1 MNSTTITITGKS
13 LTSEGITFVP
23 GDGCP
28 GYTGITP
35 EVTLWRDDEQ
45 ITVMVTD
52 HSVFVSR
59 ELTDTTS
66 TYVSTVTTTTT
77 CFSCPVRIV
86 SCRPDFSMPYP
97 TDDDQVYTPGNDVPN
112 YGMFSD
118 EGNLAVENAIVEAIY
133 ADNMTTAVEVAA
145 TVKGHPEVND
155 TVVRD
160 YIQAALLTA
169 GLIRN

>member
-23 GDGCP
+23 GDGAP
-28 GYTGITP
+28 GYDGITP

-77 CFSCPVRIV
+77 CFSCPVKIV

-97 TDDDQVYTPGNDVPN
+97 TDDEYVPSRGVID

-118 EGNLAVENAIVEAIY
+118 EGNVAVQAAVLAAID
-133 ADNMTTAVEVAA
+133 ADNLTTAVEVAA